1 MVTRSGVKLCY
12 KYNLGAEII
21 SSQTQYQEHLGGEK
35 KAYMVH
41 ENTHKR
47 YVSKGKQTYKCIG
60 YVKIQVEVMFIRL
73 DKHTLFWLHL
83 SLVFRGVRC
92 KELTRLLVRS

>member
-35 KAYMVH
+35 KRIWSMK
-41 ENTHKR
+41 THIKGMFLR
-47 YVSKGKQTYKCIG
+47 VSK
-60 YVKIQVEVMFIRL
+60 
-73 DKHTLFWLHL
+73 HT
-83 SLVFRGVRC
+83 SV
-92 KELTRLLVRS
+92 